1 MALTE
6 LVPWRTG
13 RRNLPVRGE
22 EQTNPFAEL
31 QRQMGRLFDDFF
43 SDVGLQPWRGLAGI
57 ESGFY
62 PRMEVAETEKELLVT
77 AEVPGIEPKDV
88 EITVADGVLTIKGE
102 KKQATEEKKEGYY
115 LAERTYGAF
124 TRAVALPV
132 EVDEGKIEATYKD
145 GVLKIRLPKAENQKA
160 RAKKVEVKAG

>member
-1 MALTE
+1 
-6 LVPWRTG
+6 
-13 RRNLPVRGE
+13 
-22 EQTNPFAEL
+22 
-31 QRQMGRLFDDFF
+31 
-43 SDVGLQPWRGLAGI
+43 
-57 ESGFY
+57 
-62 PRMEVAETEKELLVT
+62 MEVAETEKELLVT

-145 GVLKIRLPKAENQKA
+145 GVLKIRLPKAENHKA
-160 RAKKVEVKAG
+160 RVKKVEVKAG